1 MKNYTDSDYAI
12 NKFSKGIVYR
22 FTNEIVEITLERYL
36 AENSQKTENDFSI
49 LKELSDEIYLE
60 QVRDENKQTKKNT
73 SLSLLEETD
82 ECSTES
88 LEDEYF
94 GALEKEEKYLEDIK
108 KTSTVLACLTDI
120 QRKRYL
126 LHIKIGLT
134 TRQISE
140 IEQVNFQAVA
150 KSISAAKKKINIFLK
165 TMKMGRQNHP

>member
-22 FTNEIVEITLERYL
+22 FSDEIVEITLERYL
-36 AENSQKTENDFSI
+36 AGNPEKTEVDFLR
-49 LKELSDEIYLE
+49 LKELSNEIYHE
-60 QVRDENKQTKKNT
+60 QDKSENAQTKKNI
-73 SLSLLEETD
+73 SLGLLEETD

-94 GALEKEEKYLEDIK
+94 GALEKKEKQLEDIK
-108 KTSTVLACLTDI
+108 KTNKVLGCLTTI

-134 TRQISE
+134 TRQISV

-150 KSISAAKKKINIFLK
+150 KSISAAKKKLNIFLK
-165 TMKMGRQNHP
+165 NKMNG